1 MRRGMVVSHHIRLL
15 LTADH
20 LFDEL
25 PEPDGEPARSL
36 NRQQLKWHLQ
46 TWAFSYGNA
55 GSRESM
61 ELRAAPA
68 GGRRH
73 SGEVWFS
80 ERQASRIVG
89 QHRGSQ
95 RYTTIVRADEDAL

>member
-36 NRQQLKWHLQ
+36 NRQQLK
-46 TWAFSYGNA
+46 
-55 GSRESM
+55 
-61 ELRAAPA
+61 
-68 GGRRH
+68 
-73 SGEVWFS
+73 
-80 ERQASRIVG
+80 
-89 QHRGSQ
+89 
-95 RYTTIVRADEDAL
+95 